1 MVYFYLLALAAGN
14 VLAIRM
20 AMYYRFEEK
29 SFIPFM
35 VYGFTGFMIGGSVND
50 VITYLGIPFGID
62 LLVYLGLLAVL
73 YFFIEYV
80 LKRYAYKKTAK

>member
-1 MVYFYLLALAAGN
+1 
-14 VLAIRM
+14 
-20 AMYYRFEEK
+20 
-29 SFIPFM
+29 M

-50 VITYLGIPFGID
+50 IITYLGIPLGID